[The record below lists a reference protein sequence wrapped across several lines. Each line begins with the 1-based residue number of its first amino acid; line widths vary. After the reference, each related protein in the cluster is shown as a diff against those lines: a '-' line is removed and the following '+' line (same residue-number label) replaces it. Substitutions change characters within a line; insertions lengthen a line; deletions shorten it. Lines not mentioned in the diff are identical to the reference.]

1 MGGILRFLLK
11 IKAVKEPMFHPTCT
25 SVITSEKS
33 SASKSGRIDSLVL
46 SFIHSLKFLAASEL
60 CLK

>member
-1 MGGILRFLLK
+1 MAGILRFLLK
-11 IKAVKEPMFHPTCT
+11 IKAVKVPMFHPTST

-33 SASKSGRIDSLVL
+33 SATKSGRIDSLVV

>member
-1 MGGILRFLLK
+1 MAGIFKFLLR
-11 IKAVKEPMFHPTCT
+11 IKAVKEPWFHPTST
-25 SVITSEKS
+25 SLITYEKS
-33 SASKSGRIDSLVL
+33 SASKSGRIDSLVV

>member
-1 MGGILRFLLK
+1 MAGILRFLLK
-11 IKAVKEPMFHPTCT
+11 IKAVKVPMFHPTST

-33 SASKSGRIDSLVL
+33 SASKSGRIDSLVV
-46 SFIHSLKFLAASEL
+46 SFIHSWKFMAASEL

>member
-1 MGGILRFLLK
+1 MAGILRFLLK
-11 IKAVKEPMFHPTCT
+11 IKAVKEPWFHPTST

-33 SASKSGRIDSLVL
+33 SASKSGRIDSLVV
-46 SFIHSLKFLAASEL
+46 SFIYSLKIMAASEL